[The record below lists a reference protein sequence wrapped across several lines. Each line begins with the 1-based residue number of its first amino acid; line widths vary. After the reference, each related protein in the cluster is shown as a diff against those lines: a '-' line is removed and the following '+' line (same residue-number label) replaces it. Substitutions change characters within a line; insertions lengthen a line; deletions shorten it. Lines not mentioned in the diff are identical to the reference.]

1 MRRYT
6 KTISNYLT
14 KVEDKESTFDR
25 KFTAILQKIPKQ
37 DRLDDIVP
45 MATHLSAWAL
55 AHLSLYE
62 QLPIGRFRDACCSMC
77 VSAESVM
84 MRIRDIPSL
93 RRCKPKKDGEC
104 LLLNGNKESDAER
117 LDCPIRIPDGELDA
131 SLNYRCRIE
140 YLMGVYLHNM
150 TIPSCGEPNDGI
162 ASHYL
167 LKISENFPPE
177 INICLFSTALYYA
190 TGDYRQKLKQYAIV
204 FLGEF
209 RDPYIRAKLKPLIH
223 ALEVKG

>member
-1 MRRYT
+1 MKRYT
-6 KTISNYLT
+6 KTIPNFLMET
-14 KVEDKESTFDR
+14 ESKAPILDR
-25 KFTAILQKIPKQ
+25 KYTAILQKIPKQ
-37 DRLDDIVP
+37 ERLNDIVP
-45 MATHLSAWAL
+45 MATPLAAWVL

-62 QLPIGRFRDACCSMC
+62 QLPIQRFREACCSMY
-77 VSAESVM
+77 VSGESVM
-84 MRIRDIPSL
+84 MRIRDVPSL
-93 RRCKPKKDGEC
+93 RRCKPKNCWEY
-104 LLLNGNKESDAER
+104 LLLSEDAER
-117 LDCPIRIPDGELDA
+117 LDRPIHLPDSEIDA

-140 YLMGVYLHNM
+140 YLMGVFLHNM
-150 TIPSCGEPNDGI
+150 TIPSCGEPDDGI

-177 INICLFSTALYYA
+177 INICLFSIALYYA
-190 TGDYRQKLKQYAIV
+190 TEDYRQKLKQYAVV